1 MWPPENQH
9 HLGICLNYENLG
21 LTRRSIESGTLG
33 VVPRDLQFI
42 KPSSAHSHLH
52 LHLGIGSKRG

>member
-21 LTRRSIESGTLG
+21 LTPRSIESGTLG
-33 VVPRDLQFI
+33 VGPRDLQFN
-42 KPSSAHSHLH
+42 KPSSDSDARLN
-52 LHLGIGSKRG
+52 LGIGSKRG